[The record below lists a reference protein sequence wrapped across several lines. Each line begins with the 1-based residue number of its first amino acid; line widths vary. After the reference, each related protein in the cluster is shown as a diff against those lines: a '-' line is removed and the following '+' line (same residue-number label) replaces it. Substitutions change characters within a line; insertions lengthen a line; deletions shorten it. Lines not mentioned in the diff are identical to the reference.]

1 MMYKSCEP
9 DEVHFSYIQPS
20 DGFTDGYLRH
30 HQIKKCFKRP
40 CTFDAFTGQPL
51 KKAHYEEEV
60 GCVCDQAF
68 GQFGVRIEG
77 LPDYVRGPGERH
89 PFTAKVRQFNF
100 NETFYANYPPTF
112 IRKPNQMEWCR
123 FMSRHLKEIF
133 LPSEW
138 AFNLLYTFP
147 ACYIGKNDQEAPEQY
162 RGRYV
167 SNPLHFTYGAYAEH
181 PRFNGL
187 LLKHERGDWTLEFAP
202 EYDIDI
208 YRSIAN
214 PQMVPFLD
222 DPVVNMLEQGYMSKD
237 PIDEQNVLYRQQKQ
251 DRENNNE
258 PTF

>member
-1 MMYKSCEP
+1 MHE
-9 DEVHFSYIQPS
+9 FLSYRSLKIRWRGCLSSEKTLLKGLPQ
-20 DGFTDGYLRH
+20 
-30 HQIKKCFKRP
+30 
-40 CTFDAFTGQPL
+40 GQPL
-51 KKAHYEEEV
+51 KRAHYEEEV
-60 GCVCDQAF
+60 GCVCDPAF

-77 LPDYVRGPGERH
+77 LPDYVRVPGYNACA
-89 PFTAKVRQFNF
+89 T
-100 NETFYANYPPTF
+100 
-112 IRKPNQMEWCR
+112 
-123 FMSRHLKEIF
+123 
-133 LPSEW
+133 
-138 AFNLLYTFP
+138 
-147 ACYIGKNDQEAPEQY
+147 CYIGKNDQEAPEQY

-208 YRSIAN
+208 YRFIAN

-251 DRENNNE
+251 DRENHNE